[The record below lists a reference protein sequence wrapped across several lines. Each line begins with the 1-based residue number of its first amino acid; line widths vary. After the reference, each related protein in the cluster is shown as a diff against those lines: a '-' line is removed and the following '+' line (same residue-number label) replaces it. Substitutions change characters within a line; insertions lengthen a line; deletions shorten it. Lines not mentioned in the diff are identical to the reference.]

1 MDKSK
6 RNLYREKLE
15 VGVYYIYNDKHEK
28 VYDTELGER
37 VSELL
42 TKLETELK
50 K

>member
-28 VYDTELGER
+28 VYDTESMREEFDRLVE
-37 VSELL
+37 S
-42 TKLETELK
+42 LEDK
-50 K
+50 